1 MYPKCVTFNENGL
14 FQSRNL
20 YKLHIFPKSSYNI
33 SLRRMYPRIF
43 IHDFYDT
50 MNSDENQIFKNGIGL
65 SFGIHH
71 FYMEDILNIRRQPS
85 PYSSHCTNGQNGESV
100 FPGKY
105 TRKKCEDTCLFR
117 KMIQECHNVP
127 DQWKKFRSERE
138 KVNNKT
144 DQQIRL
150 CLYMSKVK
158 FRNIPCDCP
167 PPCSER
173 QMQVTHQYYKPHYL
187 TKDWEI
193 YFNFQSKMVTLVR
206 EFH

>member
-1 MYPKCVTFNENGL
+1 M
-14 FQSRNL
+14 
-20 YKLHIFPKSSYNI
+20 
-33 SLRRMYPRIF
+33 
-43 IHDFYDT
+43 
-50 MNSDENQIFKNGIGL
+50 
-65 SFGIHH
+65 
-71 FYMEDILNIRRQPS
+71 
-85 PYSSHCTNGQNGESV
+85 
-100 FPGKY
+100 
-105 TRKKCEDTCLFR
+105 FR
-117 KMIQECHNVP
+117 KMIQECQNVP

-150 CLYMSKVK
+150 CLYISKVK

-193 YFNFQSKMVTLVR
+193 YFNFQSKMVTHVR
-206 EFH
+206 EFPSYTISKFLSDIGGALGLFVGMSCLSVLEIVVFVALKMKHYVLVLHDKLRSN